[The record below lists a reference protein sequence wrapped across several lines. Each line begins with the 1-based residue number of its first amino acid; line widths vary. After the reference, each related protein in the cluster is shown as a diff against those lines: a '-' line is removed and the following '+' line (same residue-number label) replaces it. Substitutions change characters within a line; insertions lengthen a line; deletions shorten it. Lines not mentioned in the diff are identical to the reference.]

1 MDLIYPDVY
10 DYESIKLYIGKQITL
25 MGDSPLNP
33 TIALTMI
40 LMGKELI
47 CCRNSSLESKLFLS
61 VSFIHFPDTV
71 LTVILIFLTR
81 SHDSISSFR
90 RSWLARSYGDATLDG
105 PGFPLCP

>member
-10 DYESIKLYIGKQITL
+10 DYKSIKFYTGKQITL
-25 MGDSPLNP
+25 MGDSPLNL

-40 LMGKELI
+40 LIGEELI

-61 VSFIHFPDTV
+61 VHFIHFPDTV
-71 LTVILIFLTR
+71 LTVILIFLIRT
-81 SHDSISSFR
+81 HVNTSSFR